1 MKRAGWNQELSTV
14 NISVES
20 RVHMALTAA
29 VPCRRPRIK
38 VVRSL
43 LKLLGEMQWVDFT
56 WYLQF

>member
-1 MKRAGWNQELSTV
+1 MKCAGWNQELHTV

-29 VPCRRPRIK
+29 VPCKRPRIK

-43 LKLLGEMQWVDFT
+43 
-56 WYLQF
+56 